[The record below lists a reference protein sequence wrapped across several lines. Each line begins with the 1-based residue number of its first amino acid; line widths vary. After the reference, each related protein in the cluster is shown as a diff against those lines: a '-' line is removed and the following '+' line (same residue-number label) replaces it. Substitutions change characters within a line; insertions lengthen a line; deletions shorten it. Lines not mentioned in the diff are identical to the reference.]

1 MPMSGKWIIGK
12 SFEDFEKD
20 LTAFM
25 NLAKNFLWPYS
36 EGSQNIPNPEKF
48 SRKYNDTFRIFIY
61 KLSVTIL
68 VWR

>member
-1 MPMSGKWIIGK
+1 MPEKWIIGM
-12 SFEDFEKD
+12 SFEGSEKD

-36 EGSQNIPNPEKF
+36 EGPQKIPNPEKF
-48 SRKYNDTFRIFIY
+48 SRKYNDTFRIFLY
-61 KLSVTIL
+61 KLSVRIL